1 MFHLVTTRFRDNR
14 LQPIVLPPYAWQ
26 AHSPSPMLRGTMAG
40 GRLCGFA
47 RGWNVSKG
55 IPCPLSLHGK
65 SLMSFRG
72 AASIGGLGGSRFVEP
87 PRFCHWSFRAVEV
100 MHSTARH
107 RRRGPNA
114 AVLAPSFGEARPY
127 KGTQPSPW
135 HCRVRLSATEA
146 DNQAFQSPE
155 QSRRLPIFL
164 STPLVNQEWK

>member
-1 MFHLVTTRFRDNR
+1 
-14 LQPIVLPPYAWQ
+14 
-26 AHSPSPMLRGTMAG
+26 MAG

-47 RGWNVSKG
+47 RGRNVSKG

-100 MHSTARH
+100 MHSTAPPSPAGAK
-107 RRRGPNA
+107 RRGACSFVRRSPALQRNSTISVALPRA
-114 AVLAPSFGEARPY
+114 AIGER
-127 KGTQPSPW
+127 GGQP
-135 HCRVRLSATEA
+135 
-146 DNQAFQSPE
+146 AFQSPE